1 MTFSS
6 ASRNRL
12 TRYDLGRFS
21 GGTLFDRVGR
31 AVCTAGC
38 VPRKELYEAW
48 EVARR
53 VRRVHRGGRVV
64 DVGGG
69 HGLLAHVMLLLD
81 DSSPAAVGVDRLT
94 PPAARALHVTLAEVW
109 PRLDRRVSLVTS
121 DIDDYPLAPD
131 DIVVSC
137 HACGAL
143 TDRILNRAVA
153 ARAPVAVLPCCHDF
167 ETCDPG
173 SLGGW
178 VEKSLAIDLMRAVR
192 LEQCGYRVRT
202 QTIPKAIT
210 PKNRL
215 LIGVPVL

>member
-1 MTFSS
+1 
-6 ASRNRL
+6 
-12 TRYDLGRFS
+12 
-21 GGTLFDRVGR
+21 
-31 AVCTAGC
+31 
-38 VPRKELYEAW
+38 
-48 EVARR
+48 
-53 VRRVHRGGRVV
+53 VHRGGRVV